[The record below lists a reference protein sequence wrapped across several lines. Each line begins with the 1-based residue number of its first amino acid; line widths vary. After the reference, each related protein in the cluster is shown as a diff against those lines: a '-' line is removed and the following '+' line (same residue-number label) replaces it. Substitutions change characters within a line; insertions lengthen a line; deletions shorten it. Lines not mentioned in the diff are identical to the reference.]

1 LKEEKKILSVLKG
14 EAVWPPPL
22 WLMRQ
27 AGRYLPEYRELRLK
41 TGSFLAM
48 AMTPEIACE
57 VTLQPIR
64 RFGFDAAILFSDILT
79 VPMALGFDVVFDEGK
94 GPRVVLGDQEEGTGL
109 EIRPKMWA
117 EKYEPVY
124 EALRQIKPKLDEK
137 TTLLGFAGGPWTLA
151 TYMVKGARSE
161 DQRGAKL
168 WGYRDPVGFA
178 KFLAVV
184 GECVA
189 FHLIRQIKA
198 GADAVQIFDSWAGS
212 LTAETFEQWVIV
224 PTKRIVDR
232 VRAVYPDVPIIGFPR
247 ATSLLGYER
256 YARETGVTAVSVD
269 TSAPII
275 WVNEFAR
282 KIPVQGNLDPL
293 ALIAGGEALASATDR
308 ILGTLQ
314 GKPFIFNL
322 GHGVLPQTPVEHVG
336 ELVKRIRGAG

>member
-1 LKEEKKILSVLKG
+1 
-14 EAVWPPPL
+14 
-22 WLMRQ
+22 
-27 AGRYLPEYRELRLK
+27 
-41 TGSFLAM
+41 
-48 AMTPEIACE
+48 
-57 VTLQPIR
+57 
-64 RFGFDAAILFSDILT
+64 
-79 VPMALGFDVVFDEGK
+79 
-94 GPRVVLGDQEEGTGL
+94 
-109 EIRPKMWA
+109 
-117 EKYEPVY
+117 
-124 EALRQIKPKLDEK
+124 
-137 TTLLGFAGGPWTLA
+137 
-151 TYMVKGARSE
+151 
-161 DQRGAKL
+161 L

-178 KFLAVV
+178 KFLAVI

-256 YARETGVTAVSVD
+256 YAKETGVTAVSVD

-282 KIPVQGNLDPL
+282 KVPVQGNLDPL
-293 ALIAGGEALASATDR
+293 ALIAGGEALTSATDR